1 MVKLVILIPSPFSA
15 GALRLYRCGAT
26 VIKLFQINYRSYV
39 QKRAARI
46 VTSSVIYDTNVG
58 DLFIKL
64 ERRKLRT
71 QRQMQKAE
79 SLCMVLH
86 WSISQCTIY
95 QPWWHNWIFLERLHQ
110 QRCSSISSQHF
121 FFINSFSFS
130 GAVHWLTPRFAAR
143 RITKRFLASSTLL
156 YSLSMWLHGFIM

>member
-1 MVKLVILIPSPFSA
+1 MWGNRNKTLSNKLQ
-15 GALRLYRCGAT
+15 
-26 VIKLFQINYRSYV
+26 KL

-79 SLCMVLH
+79 SFCMVLH
-86 WSISQCTIY
+86 WSISKCTIY